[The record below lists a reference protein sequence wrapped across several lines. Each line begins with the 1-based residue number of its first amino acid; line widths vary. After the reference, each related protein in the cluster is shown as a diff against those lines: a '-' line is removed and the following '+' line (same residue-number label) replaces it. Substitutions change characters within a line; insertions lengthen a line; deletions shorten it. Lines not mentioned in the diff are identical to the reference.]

1 MTTISRHQK
10 PMKRRDDRWIGLQL
24 TGLGQTMKIT
34 TLALIATATVA
45 ATAMA
50 AMTGAAV
57 AAPGAAAEP
66 CPASGTGPPPGAA
79 QQSIDSLDGEDRPD
93 TLWIDVVPN
102 PGDRGGASRLVGIS
116 TGSGSELGPVSI
128 SSASPIPLSAVV
140 VDAEDN
146 GDHQLI
152 VSDGRE
158 AHLYVISGCRIQTV
172 VDQAGAPFAFDLG
185 HRQGNG
191 DGVGCSDLGDRRH
204 LVGLLV
210 QQHGGQWTV
219 RRTEIDLDGTTATI
233 GRSDTVTANSAQDPA
248 VTSAHTISCGEIT
261 IDKDG
266 VSQPRG

>member
-1 MTTISRHQK
+1 MTTISRYQR
-10 PMKRRDDRWIGLQL
+10 PTKRRDDPGAVFSS
-24 TGLGQTMKIT
+24 TGLGQTMKIA
-34 TLALIATATVA
+34 TLALIATTTVA
-45 ATAMA
+45 ATAVA

-57 AAPGAAAEP
+57 AAPGATAEP
-66 CPASGTGPPPGAA
+66 CPASGTGPPTGAA
-79 QQSIDSLDGEDRPD
+79 QQSIASLDGETQPD

-116 TGSGSELGPVSI
+116 TASGSELGPVSI

-140 VDAEDN
+140 VDAQHN

-191 DGVGCSDLGDRRH
+191 DGVGCSDLGD
-204 LVGLLV
+204 
-210 QQHGGQWTV
+210 
-219 RRTEIDLDGTTATI
+219 GTTSSGCWSSSRAAN
-233 GRSDTVTANSAQDPA
+233 GPCAEPRSPSTAPPRPSADP
-248 VTSAHTISCGEIT
+248 T
-261 IDKDG
+261 
-266 VSQPRG
+266 R